1 MKKQL
6 DSKRVKFHRVPCGC
20 ELAIAFI
27 DVLMGTELAHTD
39 ERFCSLMR
47 GLSDYLDERY
57 YLMEGRFYISS
68 ETVVFFGD
76 DEGDVDEWSCCI
88 SEQLGKV

>member
-27 DVLMGTELAHTD
+27 DVLMGTELAQTD
-39 ERFCSLMR
+39 ERFCSLMQ
-47 GLSDYLDERY
+47 GLSDYLNERY
-57 YLMEGRFYISS
+57 YSMEGLFYIMD
-68 ETVVFFGD
+68 ETVVFFGE
-76 DEGDVDEWSCCI
+76 DEESVLDWGSCI
-88 SEQLGKV
+88 SELLRKE

>member
-27 DVLMGTELAHTD
+27 DVLMGTELAQTD
-39 ERFCSLMR
+39 ERFCSLMQ
-47 GLSDYLDERY
+47 GLSDYLNERY
-57 YLMEGRFYISS
+57 YSMEGLFYIMD
-68 ETVVFFGD
+68 ETVVFFGE
-76 DEGDVDEWSCCI
+76 DEESLLAWSSCI
-88 SEQLGKV
+88 SELLGKV